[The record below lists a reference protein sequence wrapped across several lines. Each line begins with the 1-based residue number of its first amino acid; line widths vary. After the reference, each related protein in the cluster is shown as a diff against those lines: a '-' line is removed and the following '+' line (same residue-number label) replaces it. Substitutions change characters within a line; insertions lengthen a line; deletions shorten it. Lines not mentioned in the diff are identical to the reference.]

1 MLKVLLREQSKLRTE
16 IQKLNKIIFE
26 KLAIYRALEK
36 VAFKSK
42 SRRGSRG
49 SYEYTVSRKGA
60 IYKKNCLG
68 LTPIFL
74 RSKYP

>member
-26 KLAIYRALEK
+26 KLARALEK

-42 SRRGSRG
+42 SRRGS
-49 SYEYTVSRKGA
+49 YEYFSVRLTNTL
-60 IYKKNCLG
+60 YK
-68 LTPIFL
+68 
-74 RSKYP
+74 